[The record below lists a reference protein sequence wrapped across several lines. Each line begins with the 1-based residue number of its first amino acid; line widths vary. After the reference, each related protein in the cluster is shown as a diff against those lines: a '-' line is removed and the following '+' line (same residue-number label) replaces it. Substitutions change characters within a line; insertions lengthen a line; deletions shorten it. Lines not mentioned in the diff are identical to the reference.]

1 METHLAERFLNTP
14 DGEVAER
21 ILRACVHCGFCT
33 ATCPT
38 YQILGDEQDSP
49 RGRIYLMKQV
59 LEGATPTLSTLRH
72 LDRCLT
78 CRNCES
84 TCPSGVHYS
93 RLLDIGRRVVASR
106 GAPPARRGHR
116 AQRAASAHQPQA
128 AVRQPDEDRP
138 RGPSLLPAALQAKI
152 PRVHARIGKWPTQTH
167 ARKILMLNNCV
178 QEGMLPAVDKAT
190 ARVLD
195 RLGIQAII
203 ERKSGCCGSLPY
215 HMDDEAGG
223 LADVRRNIDAWWPHI
238 EQGLEAIVIN
248 ISGCSAMVKDYGYLM
263 RLDPAYAEKAARI
276 SAMTFDL
283 SEWLARELGSRRPK
297 TALPAQRLVFHPPC
311 TLQHAQKIR
320 GVVEAMLTTWGA
332 ELQPIQESHL
342 CCGSAGTYSV
352 LQPELSRK
360 LRSRKLS
367 NLERHQPEVILSA
380 NVGCIGHLGGG
391 TQTPVMHWIEWM
403 EQRLLAGGVT
413 DERIEMPEMAAD
425 THEEGA
431 SVRNTLKATAISRP
445 GREAAT
451 EKKAEKKAAEAA

>member
-1 METHLAERFLNTP
+1 MP
-14 DGEVAER
+14 
-21 ILRACVHCGFCT
+21 
-33 ATCPT
+33 
-38 YQILGDEQDSP
+38 
-49 RGRIYLMKQV
+49 
-59 LEGATPTLSTLRH
+59 
-72 LDRCLT
+72 
-78 CRNCES
+78 
-84 TCPSGVHYS
+84 
-93 RLLDIGRRVVASR
+93 
-106 GAPPARRGHR
+106 
-116 AQRAASAHQPQA
+116 
-128 AVRQPDEDRP
+128 
-138 RGPSLLPAALQAKI
+138 
-152 PRVHARIGKWPTQTH
+152 IGKWPTQTH
-167 ARKILMLNNCV
+167 VRKILMLNNCV

-342 CCGSAGTYSV
+342 CCGSAGAYSV
-352 LQPELSRK
+352 LQPELSQK

-413 DERIEMPEMAAD
+413 DERIETPEMASD

-431 SVRNTLKATAISRP
+431 SVRNTLKATAITRP

-451 EKKAEKKAAEAA
+451 EKKAEAA

>member
-1 METHLAERFLNTP
+1 MRTLPLLSKTKAASRQVAGTGTDEAEEGKRARQRWIAMTLIPAVWVLCVAALVLA
-14 DGEVAER
+14 
-21 ILRACVHCGFCT
+21 
-33 ATCPT
+33 PT
-38 YQILGDEQDSP
+38 Y
-49 RGRIYLMKQV
+49 V
-59 LEGATPTLSTLRH
+59 
-72 LDRCLT
+72 
-78 CRNCES
+78 
-84 TCPSGVHYS
+84 
-93 RLLDIGRRVVASR
+93 IGRPGLAVWIASLLVVPVSHPIVQVVR
-106 GAPPARRGHR
+106 Y
-116 AQRAASAHQPQA
+116 QRARAKGAGA
-128 AVRQPDEDRP
+128 KEARAKARP
-138 RGPSLLPAALQAKI
+138 LLPAALQAKI
-152 PRVHARIGKWPTQTH
+152 PRVHVPIGKWPTQTH

-342 CCGSAGTYSV
+342 CCGSAGAYSV
-352 LQPELSRK
+352 LQPELSQK

-413 DERIEMPEMAAD
+413 DERIEMPEMAPD

-431 SVRNTLKATAISRP
+431 SVRNTLKATAITRP
-445 GREAAT
+445 GREAAA

>member
-21 ILRACVHCGFCT
+21 ILRACAHCGFCT

-38 YQILGDEQDSP
+38 Y

-93 RLLDIGRRVVASR
+93 RLLDIGRRVVASE
-106 GAPPARRGHR
+106 
-116 AQRAASAHQPQA
+116 
-128 AVRQPDEDRP
+128 VRRP
-138 RGPSLLPAALQAKI
+138 RGEAIGRRVLHRLISHKPLFDSLMKIGRVARPLLPAALQAKI
-152 PRVHARIGKWPTQTH
+152 PRVHVPIGKWPTQTH
-167 ARKILMLNNCV
+167 VRKILMLNNCV

-215 HMDDEAGG
+215 HMDDEVGG

-332 ELQPIQESHL
+332 ELQPTQESHL

-380 NVGCIGHLGGG
+380 TWAAARRPRSCTGSNGWSSVCW
-391 TQTPVMHWIEWM
+391 PV
-403 EQRLLAGGVT
+403 A
-413 DERIEMPEMAAD
+413 
-425 THEEGA
+425 
-431 SVRNTLKATAISRP
+431 
-445 GREAAT
+445 
-451 EKKAEKKAAEAA
+451 